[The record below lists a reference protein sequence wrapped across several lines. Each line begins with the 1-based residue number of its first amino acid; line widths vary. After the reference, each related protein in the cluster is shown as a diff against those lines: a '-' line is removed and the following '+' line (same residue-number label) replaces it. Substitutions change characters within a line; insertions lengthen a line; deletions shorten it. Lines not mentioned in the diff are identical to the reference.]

1 MFRRSRTHEQFLALF
16 VLGALLFLPPILVIF
31 SKPVR
36 VLGIPVLY
44 FYLFLAWAV
53 LIGMAASI
61 VRNIDRGPSA
71 ERTPPDQR
79 MPG

>member
-1 MFRRSRTHEQFLALF
+1 MFRRSRTQEQFLALF

-44 FYLFLAWAV
+44 FYLFLAWAA
-53 LIGMAASI
+53 LIGMAALI
-61 VRNIDRGPSA
+61 VRNIDKAQGGDRM
-71 ERTPPDQR
+71 PPDQGS
-79 MPG
+79 PG